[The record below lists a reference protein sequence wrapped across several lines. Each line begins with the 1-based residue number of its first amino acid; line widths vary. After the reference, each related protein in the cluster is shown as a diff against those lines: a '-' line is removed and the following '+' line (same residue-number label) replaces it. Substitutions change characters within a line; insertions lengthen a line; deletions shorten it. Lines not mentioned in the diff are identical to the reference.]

1 MTTFGEKPF
10 FPESKLMLDQNAEE
24 VRQLL
29 SAFSVNGAYS
39 VPARC
44 DGDNDAKTFQEG
56 RYRALLDLC
65 PVTVWIADSNGQTI
79 YTNRHWE
86 EYSGLTA
93 EQSQGHG
100 WMSCIHPE
108 DQAQCAEVW
117 SRRSAAVM
125 YEQEIRFRRRDGQY
139 LWHLAK
145 AVPIVGS
152 QGETLCWMGVC
163 VDIHD
168 RKVAQLAVAEAEEHM
183 RFTLEAAGVGSCG
196 FYPCSEKKE
205 WSGRSADM
213 LGVAREQEPKLEI
226 FMSRVHPDDRQRVW
240 ETVGAVL
247 QSPVTQ
253 DYDFDYR
260 IVRPDGEVRW
270 LLSRGKY
277 FVPPAG
283 SSEEPRMK
291 GILLD
296 ITDRKRSEEEKKK
309 LEEQL
314 LLARKMEAV
323 GRLASGVAHDFN
335 NLITVIAGAAD
346 RMQERLANQTDA
358 QDLLNIIHDAA
369 NHASGLTGQL
379 LAFGRR
385 QVLHP
390 VPLCLNETLCQ
401 FEHMLRRLAGE
412 DIIFKTQFQQDLWRV
427 KMDPVQLEQILLNL
441 AGNARDAMP
450 NGGVITV
457 KTSNCTVAADG
468 NGHALELPP
477 GDYVCLTFSDNGIGM
492 DAEVRSHLFE
502 PFYTTKE
509 FGRGTGLGLST
520 VYGIVQQSGG
530 HISVHSEPGQGSEFL
545 LYLPRTVEAVQPAAG
560 TNRGKTRADGVNG
573 SEHVLLVED
582 EPSLREILAE
592 HLREHGY
599 VVHEAANAIEAGDLA
614 NRHNIELLITDM
626 VMPGDNG
633 LQVAESLA
641 KEHPG
646 LPTIFISGYSE
657 SEAVQGA
664 LVRPDTYYLQKPF
677 RVHHLLAKIREVL
690 PSRNGVNR

>member
-1 MTTFGEKPF
+1 MTAFGEKPF

-24 VRQLL
+24 LRQLVSAL
-29 SAFSVNGAYS
+29 SSNVMDS
-39 VPARC
+39 LPVPC
-44 DGDNDAKTFQEG
+44 GGNTDAKALQEP

-65 PVTVWIADSNGQTI
+65 PVTVWIADGNGHTI

-86 EYSGLTA
+86 EYSGLTTD
-93 EQSQGHG
+93 QSQGHG
-100 WMSCIHPE
+100 WMSCIHPD
-108 DQAQCAEVW
+108 DQARSAEVW
-117 SRRSAAVM
+117 SRRSGAAI

-213 LGVAREQEPKLEI
+213 LAVPREQEPKLEI

-247 QSPVTQ
+247 QSPVTK

-260 IVRPDGEVRW
+260 ILRPDGEVRW

-283 SSEEPRMK
+283 SAEEPRMK

-346 RMQERLANQTDA
+346 RLQERLANQTGA

-401 FEHMLRRLAGE
+401 FEHMLRRLVAE

-427 KMDPVQLEQILLNL
+427 KIDPVQLEQILLNL

-450 NGGVITV
+450 NGGVITM
-457 KTSNCTVAADG
+457 KTRNCTVAADG
-468 NGHALELPP
+468 NGDALELPP
-477 GDYVCLTFSDNGIGM
+477 GDYVCLSFSDNGIGM
-492 DAEVRSHLFE
+492 NSEVRSHLFE

-530 HISVHSEPGQGSEFL
+530 HISVHSTPGQGSEFV
-545 LYLPRTVEAVQPAAG
+545 LYLPRTVEAVQPAPN
-560 TNRGKTRADGVNG
+560 TNRGQAGTSQVNG

-582 EPSLREILAE
+582 EPSLREILVE

-599 VVHEAANAIEAGDLA
+599 VVHEAANAIEAGYLA
-614 NRHNIELLITDM
+614 NRHNIDLLITDM
-626 VMPGDNG
+626 VMPGADG

-657 SEAVQGA
+657 TEAVQGA
-664 LVRPDTYYLQKPF
+664 LGRPDTYYLQKPF

-690 PSRNGVNR
+690 PSRNGVKS